1 MYYHV
6 RSKQHTT
13 PSRCRTSIPNASHD
27 EDDGEHEFRY
37 FICYCSKYISSIK
50 KKEKR
55 AKQRKIIVQKNIYW
69 FPPQKSKQR
78 KIGSNQLGIISNLI
92 L

>member
-55 AKQRKIIVQKNIYW
+55 EKQRKIIVQKI
-69 FPPQKSKQR
+69 FIGFRRR
-78 KIGSNQLGIISNLI
+78 KLNKGKLDQINSESSQI
-92 L
+92 